1 MKKNVFKKL
10 FNLSWLILAALL
22 TFTACSEDEDDDDN
36 DIIVLD
42 GIYIKG
48 DATALTEFN
57 PDGRFSVAK
66 NEVIQEERSTLYEK
80 YIAVSSTGGFNI
92 IQVAGSEQTIL
103 GPGTDFELVAEA
115 DLDVEEPKEGLWKG
129 SYTES
134 ETQFSVPEDG
144 LYHVMVDT
152 ELGKVAIAR
161 VKWGLIGAATPGGW
175 GESTEMTATFDL
187 NKMDFVVEEITMLES
202 DYKFRYS
209 NGWKVILDSEL
220 DIGDGNQGVKV
231 NTNLGGSL
239 SDLVPGGDNILQSTY
254 GVYKYTMT
262 WELGKEYTVV
272 EEFVRD
278 GEPLPDYPENMYIVG
293 AGTAY
298 GWDEPGTHDDAV
310 MHKIAGGGD
319 NDGVFWKIC
328 HIAGG
333 EAFKLAAA
341 GWGDPNL
348 GHGDVDEYDTEG
360 VAVSADADGNMSVAD
375 DGMYMVVLDLRN
387 DMAKVSIK
395 TAKVYGIGD
404 AFGSWEA
411 GVDNNLFTVDVANKT
426 ITSPALSADGDIRM
440 YTSHAWIPE
449 WWHAEFVLVDGV
461 IEYRN
466 DSTDDPTAVA
476 GTAGQVIT
484 LNFDDNT
491 GSID

>member
-22 TFTACSEDEDDDDN
+22 TFTACDDDDDDDDN
-36 DIIVLD
+36 GVIVLD

-48 DATALTEFN
+48 DATALTEFS
-57 PDGRFSVAK
+57 PDGRFDVTR
-66 NEVIQEERSTLYEK
+66 NEVTQEERSTLYEK
-80 YIAVSSTGGFNI
+80 YIAISSTGGFNI
-92 IQVAGSEQTIL
+92 IQVAGSEQTTY
-103 GPGTDFELVAEA
+103 GPGADFELVAEA
-115 DLDVEEPKEGLWKG
+115 ELDAEEPKEGLWRG
-129 SYTES
+129 SYSET
-134 ETQFSVPEDG
+134 ETQFTVPDDG
-144 LYHVMVDT
+144 LYHVMIDT

-209 NGWKVILDSEL
+209 NGWKIILDSEL
-220 DIGDGNQGVKV
+220 DIGDGNKGVKV

-239 SDLVPGGDNILQSTY
+239 SELVPGGDNILQSTY

-262 WELGKEYTVV
+262 WELGKEHTVV
-272 EEFVRD
+272 EEFVRE
-278 GEPLPDYPENMYIVG
+278 GEPLPDYPEAMYIVG

-298 GWDEPGTHDDAV
+298 GWDEPGTKDDAV

-319 NDGVFWKIC
+319 NDGIFWKIC

-333 EAFKLAAA
+333 EGFKLSAA
-341 GWGDPNL
+341 GWADPNL
-348 GHGDVDEYDTEG
+348 GFNEVDEFDAEG
-360 VAVSADADGNMSVAD
+360 VTVSDVDGNMSVAE

-395 TAKVYGIGD
+395 PAVVYGIGD
-404 AFGSWEA
+404 AFGGWDA
-411 GVDNNLFTVDVANKT
+411 GVAANLFTVDVANKT
-426 ITSPALSADGDIRM
+426 ITSPALPADGNIRM

-449 WWHAEFVLVDGV
+449 WWHAEFVVVDGV

-466 DSTDDPTAVA
+466 DSTSDPTAVA

-484 LNFDDNT
+484 LYFDDNT
-491 GSID
+491 GTIE